1 MQGVSVGNIISQP
14 ALQSQSARPAVP
26 HPMRS
31 QNILLPQ
38 NIQNLQNL
46 LTAFQNQPNL
56 LTDLTSSA
64 LGEQEAQQVES
75 PGKQTS
81 TQNA

>member
-14 ALQSQSARPAVP
+14 VLQSQSARPAVP

-31 QNILLPQ
+31 QNILPPQ
-38 NIQNLQNL
+38 NIQNLQDL

-56 LTDLTSSA
+56 LTDMTSGA
-64 LGEQEAQQVES
+64 LGEQ
-75 PGKQTS
+75 
-81 TQNA
+81 